1 MAGSLAILRVI
12 SSVGRA
18 SRLHRESQRFKSV
31 IAYVLRFFRTW
42 GSSSDWLECWP
53 VTPEAAGSNPV
64 FPV

>member
-31 IAYVLRFFRTW
+31 IAYVLRFYM
-42 GSSSDWLECWP
+42 
-53 VTPEAAGSNPV
+53 
-64 FPV
+64 

>member
-31 IAYVLRFFRTW
+31 IAYVLRFFKTCE
-42 GSSSDWLECWP
+42 SSPSFLELGE
-53 VTPEAAGSNPV
+53 VAQIG
-64 FPV
+64 

>member
-31 IAYVLRFFRTW
+31 IAYVLRFFRTCE
-42 GSSSDWLECWP
+42 SSPSFLELGE
-53 VTPEAAGSNPV
+53 VAQIG
-64 FPV
+64 